1 MVRCTLD
8 RKCRKLH
15 GSILLMYFQLLRL
28 VIWPSDARFAPQQL
42 DFRPGML
49 NVITGGSRSGK
60 SAIIPIIDYCLGA
73 SDCSIPIDTIRD
85 CASWYGIVIQTVT
98 SQLLIARQAPVGVKP
113 ANGFFV
119 EQGKKVSVPSC
130 LAEPNE
136 SQAGLKI
143 RLNTL
148 AGTPAIRLD
157 DGEQGY
163 GGALSFRDL
172 MALVFQSQDI
182 VANQNILF
190 YKTHAHEHRERLR
203 NWFPFILGAET
214 LGTLRARNRMK
225 AIDLEL
231 KRLKRELKAATDVS
245 ISWQE
250 NLLGY
255 LRVAD
260 EYGLLDE
267 PPSDEAPVH
276 DMIQLARQAI
286 SSVPDVS
293 QADVGTIQRS
303 NSEAAKL
310 ERRDDELSQRLAAAK
325 QRSSDIARLN
335 RGLDRYGGQVRR
347 RAERLHLSKWLADTA
362 FFAGSCPVCGSSEH
376 PQANSEMLRIA
387 AALEADEATMRN
399 VKEMPDTLTREEARL
414 KEELA
419 AIVEERR
426 ALQQRLDRV
435 LALDQEARREMHRR
449 KEMYLFIGHLRAS
462 LERYESLEES
472 AEVRTRIAEL
482 EGEQENLS
490 ALASQK
496 EVQKRVASATAKIA
510 QQILKYLRT
519 LDVEDK
525 YRSVAP
531 KFDVRQLGISVLSDG
546 GNWHFLSEVGSASNW
561 VSFHLALMCALQD
574 YFISQPSSVVPSF
587 VVFDQPSQ
595 VYFPRVPR
603 GQLPPAD
610 PAYEDEDVRAVE
622 SMFKTIS
629 NSVKASAGCWQ
640 AIIMDHADRTVYGG
654 IEGVHE
660 VAEWRGEK
668 KLIPQAW
675 IDARRGG
682 NGTDVSGVNEE

>member
-1 MVRCTLD
+1 MVCRTLD
-8 RKCRKLH
+8 RKCRKPH
-15 GSILLMYFQLLRL
+15 GGILLMYFQLLKL
-28 VIWPSDARFAPQQL
+28 VIWPNDVRFAPQHI
-42 DFRPGML
+42 DFQPGML
-49 NVITGGSRSGK
+49 NVITGASRSGK

-73 SDCSIPIDTIRD
+73 SDCFIPIDTIRD
-85 CASWYGIVIQTVT
+85 CASWYGVVVQTAT
-98 SQLLIARQAPVGVKP
+98 SQLLIARQSPVGNKS

-119 EQGKKVSVPSC
+119 EQGEKVSVPPI

-136 SQAGLKI
+136 YQAGLKV

-157 DGEQGY
+157 DGDQSY

-172 MALVFQSQDI
+172 MALIFQSQDI

-214 LGTLRARNRMK
+214 IETLRARNRLK
-225 AIDLEL
+225 AIEMEL
-231 KRLKRELKAATDVS
+231 RRLRRELKAATDVS

-260 EYGLLDE
+260 EYGLLNE
-267 PPSDEAPVH
+267 QPVDEAPIQ

-293 QADVGTIQRS
+293 QVDVGAIERS

-310 ERRDDELSQRLAAAK
+310 EQRDDELSQRLVAVK
-325 QRSSDIARLN
+325 QRSSDIARLK
-335 RGLDRYGGQVRR
+335 RGLDCYGGQVRR
-347 RAERLHLSKWLADTA
+347 RADRLHLSKWLADA
-362 FFAGSCPVCGSSEH
+362 ASSAGTCPVCGSSEH
-376 PQANSEMLRIA
+376 PQANNEMLRIA
-387 AALEADEATMRN
+387 AALEEDEATMGN
-399 VKEMPDTLTREEARL
+399 VKDMPETLTREETRL
-414 KEELA
+414 KDELA

-426 ALQQRLDRV
+426 AVQQRLDR
-435 LALDQEARREMHRR
+435 ALTLDLKARREMHRR
-449 KEMYLFIGHLRAS
+449 KEMHMFIGHLSAS
-462 LERYESLEES
+462 LERYESLEEGD
-472 AEVRTRIAEL
+472 ETRTRIAEL
-482 EGEQENLS
+482 EGEQERLS
-490 ALASQK
+490 TLASQK
-496 EVQKRVASATAKIA
+496 EVNRRVSNAAAKIA
-510 QQILKYLRT
+510 QQALEYLHT

-525 YRSVAP
+525 YRSLAP
-531 KFDVRQLGISVLSDG
+531 KFDVKQLGISVLSDDG
-546 GNWHFLSEVGSASNW
+546 HWHFLSEVGSASNW

-574 YFISQPSSVVPSF
+574 YFISQPSAVVPSF

-603 GQLPPAD
+603 GQEFPDD
-610 PAYEDEDVRAVE
+610 PRYEDEDVRAVE
-622 SMFKTIS
+622 SMFETIS
-629 NSVKASAGCWQ
+629 KSVKSSGGRWQ
-640 AIIMDHADRTVYGG
+640 AIILDHADKTIYGG

-668 KLIPQAW
+668 LIPQAW
-675 IDARRGG
+675 IDAHRDEDGS
-682 NGTDVSGVNEE
+682 DVSGANEE